1 MMNTALQLH
10 SGEFMGEALEV
21 VKSSNACNLGLS
33 GIVVLETKNT
43 FVLKNDRKY
52 VIPKKGTDFKIKGK
66 NGNYQVLR
74 GDIIALRPENRIKE
88 IRKIEK
94 MLGGRR

>member
-1 MMNTALQLH
+1 MNTALQLH
-10 SGEFMGEALEV
+10 SGEFMGETLEV
-21 VKSSNACNLGLS
+21 VKSSNACNLGIS

-52 VIPKKGTDFKIKGK
+52 VIPKKGTDFRIKGK